1 MKLVYTGSTP
11 ITLMDP
17 AVELY
22 PGDTFLVSDDKAAS
36 LLGRSDMEEA
46 VQEPLVAPE
55 PEPTP
60 APKATKKTE
69 TAAS

>member
-55 PEPTP
+55 PTP
-60 APKATKKTE
+60 APKPSKKTE